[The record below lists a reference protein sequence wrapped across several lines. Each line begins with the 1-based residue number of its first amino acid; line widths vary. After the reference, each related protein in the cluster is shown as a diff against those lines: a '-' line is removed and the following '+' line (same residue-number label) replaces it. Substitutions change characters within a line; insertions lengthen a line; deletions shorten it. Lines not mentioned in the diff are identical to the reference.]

1 MAALIF
7 IRLGIGLARASKQAA
22 RAGPVFGPI
31 IKRVGRKAQFKL
43 AGKRLA
49 RSAIISSVATQ
60 VFDLD
65 DLFDKQVANRLGLKT
80 TDEIVDIIVRSNA
93 RALLFNPVKGTELL
107 FRDPGKFFFNVLE
120 RKVEFAKGVGARGIP
135 AAVLFVPE
143 TRIKAAGRTIGGKF
157 GEFIE
162 EAADFVF

>member
-1 MAALIF
+1 MAAVIA
-7 IRLGIGLARASKQAA
+7 IRLGIGLARVGKQAA

-31 IKRVGRKAQFKL
+31 VRRVGRRAQFRL
-43 AGKRLA
+43 AGKRAA
-49 RSAIISSVATQ
+49 RSAVASTIVAE

-65 DLFDKQVANRLGLKT
+65 DIFDKQIAERFGLKT
-80 TDEIVDIIVRSNA
+80 TEDIVEIIVRSNA
-93 RALLFNPVKGTELL
+93 RSLLFNPVKGGKLL
-107 FRDPGKFFFNVLE
+107 FSDPGKFFFNVID
-120 RKVEFAKGVGARGIP
+120 RKVEFAQRVGFSGIP

-143 TRIKAAGRTIGGKF
+143 TRIKAAGRSIGGGL